1 MPELVKNESYLKKVS
16 EEFAKSGCSVLLSRG
31 LTFFI
36 SVYYSQIQYNNVTF
50 IRRQQLSWFQVA
62 PSTIH
67 PAFEKAAHYFNLKM
81 KHVPVNPTTIQSD
94 LSAYEREIDSNTI
107 LLLAS
112 APSYPQVRSV
122 NFFCFY
128 SC

>member
-1 MPELVKNESYLKKVS
+1 
-16 EEFAKSGCSVLLSRG
+16 
-31 LTFFI
+31 
-36 SVYYSQIQYNNVTF
+36 
-50 IRRQQLSWFQVA
+50 
-62 PSTIH
+62 
-67 PAFEKAAHYFNLKM
+67 M

-122 NFFCFY
+122 NFFVFILVRVRVFSIYCHNHAQLQPKAERAQLSTISMYFKVHLPKW
-128 SC
+128 